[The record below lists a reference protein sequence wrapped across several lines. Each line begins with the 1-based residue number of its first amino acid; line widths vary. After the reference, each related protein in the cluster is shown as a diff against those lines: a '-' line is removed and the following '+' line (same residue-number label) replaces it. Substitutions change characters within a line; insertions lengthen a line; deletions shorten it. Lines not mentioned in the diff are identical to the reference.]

1 MSVTPKIIIAGTN
14 SGVGKTTLATA
25 IMSAFTGQGYR
36 VQPYKVG
43 PDYIDPGYHNLATG
57 MISRNLDCWMLGE
70 DTVREVFLRSASHA
84 DLAIIE
90 GVMGLYDGLGSTSF
104 GSTAHMAKLL
114 NAPVILVVDVRSMAR
129 SAAASVLGYIKMD
142 PEVNICGVIL
152 NRVGS
157 NRHYRMLKEAI
168 EDICR
173 VPVVGWVHRN
183 SEVTLP
189 ERHLGLLP
197 TYENNAALKRIE
209 IMAKLVDDG
218 IDLGL
223 LMNLAREAGGCPR
236 PVNTV
241 FPSERLPEAAK
252 IGVVRDKAFN
262 FYYQDSLELLES
274 YGATLVECSP
284 FDGKGLP
291 LGISG
296 LYIGGGFPEMFLE
309 ELSKEEAFFSELRRA
324 AASGMPIYA
333 ECGGLMFLTRSIR
346 DFDGKQYQAAGI
358 IAGYCQMQKKRAAL
372 GYVTATAS
380 NDSILLDKGN
390 SLRGHE
396 FHYST
401 LILQEEYQSAYQLT
415 SWGQESAR
423 EDGVLTKNTLASYLH
438 INFAGCPAAAVKFI
452 KSCQLFSQLNN

>member
-209 IMAKLVDDG
+209 IMAKL
-218 IDLGL
+218 
-223 LMNLAREAGGCPR
+223 
-236 PVNTV
+236 T
-241 FPSERLPEAAK
+241 K
-252 IGVVRDKAFN
+252 
-262 FYYQDSLELLES
+262 
-274 YGATLVECSP
+274 
-284 FDGKGLP
+284 
-291 LGISG
+291 
-296 LYIGGGFPEMFLE
+296 
-309 ELSKEEAFFSELRRA
+309 LSQ
-324 AASGMPIYA
+324 
-333 ECGGLMFLTRSIR
+333 T
-346 DFDGKQYQAAGI
+346 
-358 IAGYCQMQKKRAAL
+358 
-372 GYVTATAS
+372 
-380 NDSILLDKGN
+380 
-390 SLRGHE
+390 
-396 FHYST
+396 
-401 LILQEEYQSAYQLT
+401 
-415 SWGQESAR
+415 
-423 EDGVLTKNTLASYLH
+423 
-438 INFAGCPAAAVKFI
+438 IN
-452 KSCQLFSQLNN
+452 